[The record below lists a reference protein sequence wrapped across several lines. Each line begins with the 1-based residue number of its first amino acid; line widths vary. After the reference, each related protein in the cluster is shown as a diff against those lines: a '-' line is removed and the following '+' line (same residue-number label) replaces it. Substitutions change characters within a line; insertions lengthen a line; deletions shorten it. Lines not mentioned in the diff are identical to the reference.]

1 MAIKKENNSKTTQ
14 SRKIENFWDKIN
26 TGGFDKNPQNINK
39 NWPIKKNIANIIQS
53 LKSQW
58 YETVT
63 KSDVEETFRIL
74 TGLTEESL
82 DLLVEDSEN
91 PMLVRVVANYLV
103 RDWRNTW
110 ITPIEKILERA
121 IGSVEAT
128 GSVKVEMSNETLN
141 FLDTMNKLKNDK

>member
-1 MAIKKENNSKTTQ
+1 MTIKKENNSKTTQ

-121 IGSVEAT
+121 IESVE
-128 GSVKVEMSNETLN
+128 SLYLN
-141 FLDTMNKLKNDK
+141 IF

>member
-1 MAIKKENNSKTTQ
+1 MAIKKENNSKTTR
-14 SRKIENFWDKIN
+14 SSKIENFWDKIN

-63 KSDVEETFRIL
+63 KSDMEETFRIL

-82 DLLVEDSEN
+82 ESLVEDSEN

-121 IGSVEAT
+121 IGSVKTT
-128 GSVKVEMSNETLN
+128 GSVKVEISNETLN